1 MAEETK
7 TQEQQ
12 QQAPKQASHCSGDC
26 MQCFPAQRML
36 CASQMSLYNMKML
49 AGMEQELVILKN
61 ITRRLDEKLQAIQD
75 NEATLFEPARPELKA
90 QEG

>member
-7 TQEQQ
+7 NTEQ
-12 QQAPKQASHCSGDC
+12 QQAPKPTSHCSGDC
-26 MQCFPAQRML
+26 LKCFPAQRTL
-36 CASQMSLYNMKML
+36 CASQISFYNMRML